1 MRIMVLGAGGNA
13 GINFCKSLDM
23 DMQVYSLGVDVS
35 AYGIAKCNTDDAVL
49 LDPQLDND
57 TKVATINRFIKEFEI
72 DMVHAQ
78 PDQEVKFL
86 IENKDDIDAKIFDHS
101 IVQWHTFSNKML
113 CQKHWATKLSLGFKC
128 YFLKNV
134 LENPNLFSELQQ
146 HCPTVWFR
154 AWRGAGSKAAL
165 PMTSLE
171 HAENWAKYWVDY
183 KGFSI
188 DDFML
193 CEFLPGKEY
202 AVQTFW
208 LNGKLIHSQ
217 ARERV
222 EYMFGNIMPS
232 GQSSSPSVAR
242 TVSDNKV
249 YGVAH
254 EAVRSIVE
262 RLNNIEES
270 SYTAVP
276 HGIYCVDLKTNGVG
290 EIIPTEVNY
299 GRFFTTSDFFA
310 YLGVNTP
317 LEYCLATLD
326 SIGYYSPEQKVNSL
340 EGEQYW
346 IRSIDREP
354 RLVRSEELCHRS

>member
-23 DMQVYSLGVDVS
+23 DMQGLYILGVDVS
-35 AYGIAKCNTDDAVL
+35 AYGIARCNTDDAML

-57 TKVATINRFIKEFEI
+57 TKVAVINRAIKEFDI
-72 DMVHAQ
+72 DLVHAQ

-86 IENKDDIDAKIFDHS
+86 IQNKDNINAKIFDHS
-101 IVQWHTFSNKML
+101 MAEWTIFANKML
-113 CQKHWATKLSLGFKC
+113 CQRLWANNLSLGFKC
-128 YFLKNV
+128 YFLRDV
-134 LENPNLFSELQQ
+134 LDNPDLFSELQQ

-171 HAENWAKYWVDY
+171 HAENWAKYWVDC
-183 KGFSI
+183 KGFSM

-242 TVSDNKV
+242 TVSDHKV
-249 YGVAH
+249 YRVAH
-254 EAVRSIVE
+254 RAVRSISV
-262 RLNNIEES
+262 N
-270 SYTAVP
+270 VP

-310 YLGVNTP
+310 HLGVNTP
-317 LEYCLATLD
+317 LEYCLSALD
-326 SIGYYSPEQKVNSL
+326 SNYSPEQKVNSL

-354 RLVRSEELCHRS
+354 RLVRSEELCHRL